1 MASAHLLNI
10 DADGYH
16 ADPCDTPS
24 LSSSIAKTIITRSAF
39 HAWREHPKLG
49 GERRG
54 PSKAMDAGSLIHSL
68 VLDGGTGLRVID
80 ADDYRT
86 TAAKDARVAA
96 QEQGLVPVLRN
107 AIEPARKAAERITT
121 RLAYR
126 DINLDGTSGAVIV
139 WEEQSRHGPV
149 KCRAM
154 LDHLWPT
161 GQYLELKTI
170 STADQPTCERQAFN
184 LGYDIQLAAYTSAVE
199 HLLPNMVG
207 RIDPLI
213 AFAETD
219 EPNCVS
225 VFRINES
232 LAELGRRR
240 WRRAVETWAEC
251 LHTNT
256 WHEYQPRTHIGYL
269 SAPGWA
275 ASRELEYEE

>member
-1 MASAHLLNI
+1 MSAQLLDI
-10 DADGYH
+10 SETAYH

-24 LSSSIAKTIITRSAF
+24 LSSSVAKTIITRSAY

-49 GERRG
+49 AVKRDA
-54 PSKAMDAGSLIHSL
+54 SKAMDVGSLIHSL
-68 VLDGGTGLRVID
+68 VLDGGIGLQVIE

-86 TAAKDARVAA
+86 KAAKEAREAA
-96 QEQGLVPVLRN
+96 HKAGLVPVLSE
-107 AIEPARKAAERITT
+107 ALEAARAVAERVTA
-121 RLAYR
+121 RLAHR
-126 DINLDGTSGAVIV
+126 DIILDGKSGAVIV
-139 WEEQSRHGPV
+139 WEEPSRHGPV

-154 LDHLWPT
+154 LDHLWPHSF
-161 GQYLELKTI
+161 LELKTI

-184 LGYDIQLAAYTSAVE
+184 LGYDIQFAAYTSAVE
-199 HLLPNMVG
+199 ALRPGLVG
-207 RIDPLI
+207 RVDPLV
-213 AFAETD
+213 AFAEVD

>member
-1 MASAHLLNI
+1 MSARLI
-10 DADGYH
+10 DISPDEYH

-86 TAAKDARVAA
+86 TAAKDARTAA
-96 QEQGLVPVLRN
+96 QEQGFVPVLRN
-107 AIEPARKAAERITT
+107 AIDSMRKAAERIAS
-121 RLAYR
+121 RLAGR
-126 DINLDGTSGAVIV
+126 DINLDGRSGAVIV
-139 WEEQSRHGPV
+139 WEERSRHGPV
-149 KCRAM
+149 QCRAM

-170 STADQPTCERQAFN
+170 ATADQPTCERQAFN

-199 HLLPNMVG
+199 HLLPNMTG

-213 AFAETD
+213 AFAEVD

-256 WHEYQPRTHIGYL
+256 WHEYQPRTQIGYL

-275 ASRELEYEE
+275 ASRELDYEE